1 MYYQDLTINST
12 IVLNPNGY
20 RVYVAGTLT
29 NNGIIRRNWNAWWV
43 WTYAWFPTWW
53 VAWAILNQWSLNAE
67 VAGWDG
73 WSFGSKP
80 WVAWWSANPSYTNI
94 NGANWWNWSW
104 SGGGSQVGWSG
115 WTSTRWN
122 LYNVVYN
129 VWTLLSQLANP
140 ASFLATTT
148 QYKWP
153 SWSGGGGCDWTP
165 NSWCSGGGAWS
176 NGWFIWIAAN
186 ILNNTSWVIESKWW
200 DGWAWGWS
208 GATWGGG
215 GGGWQGWVV
224 ILIYVTLTAIGT
236 ITLTWGTGWAK
247 WGTGAATAGAAW
259 NTGVTIQIP
268 ITI

>member
-12 IVLNPNGY
+12 IVLNTNGY

-53 VAWAILNQWSLNAE
+53 VAWAMLNQWSLNAE

-94 NGANWWNWSW
+94 NGANWWNWAW
-104 SGGGSQVGWSG
+104 GGGGSQVGWSG

-165 NSWCSGGGAWS
+165 NAWCSGGGAWS

-186 ILNNTSWVIESKWW
+186 TLNNTSWVIESKWW
-200 DGWAWGWS
+200 AGWAWVAANPYFS
-208 GATWGGG
+208 GGG
-215 GGGWQGWVV
+215 GGGQWGV
-224 ILIYVTLTAIGT
+224 IMLIYQTLTALGT
-236 ITLTWGTGWAK
+236 TTVTWWA
-247 WGTGAATAGAAW
+247 GGASGGGAATAWAAW